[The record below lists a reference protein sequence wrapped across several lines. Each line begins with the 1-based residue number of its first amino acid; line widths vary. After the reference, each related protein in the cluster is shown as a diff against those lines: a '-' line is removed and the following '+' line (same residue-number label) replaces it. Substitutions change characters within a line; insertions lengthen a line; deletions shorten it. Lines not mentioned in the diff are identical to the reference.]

1 MSAGPEKPA
10 KKESVFPNVSDPKL
24 FGHEEDAKIEE
35 AKQKTNKPADT
46 RADWYGDPDD
56 ERDKD
61 ALVKGEKSAAEE
73 EQEELKG
80 RRPE

>member
-1 MSAGPEKPA
+1 MSAGPEKPG
-10 KKESVFPNVSDPKL
+10 KKESMFPDVSDPKL

-35 AKQKTNKPADT
+35 ARQKAGQPADT

-56 ERDKD
+56 EHDKD
-61 ALVKGEKSAAEE
+61 ALVKDEKSAVEE